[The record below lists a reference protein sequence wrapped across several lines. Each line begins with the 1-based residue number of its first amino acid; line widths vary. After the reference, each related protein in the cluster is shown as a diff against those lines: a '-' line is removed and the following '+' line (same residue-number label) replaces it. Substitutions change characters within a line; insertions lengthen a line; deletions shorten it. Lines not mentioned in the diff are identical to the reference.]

1 MGQVWN
7 QCILAH
13 KHLTIAYGRKGKR
26 KRSENVTK
34 YASSR
39 SKVENPEQQWS
50 LSYKNHISFVY
61 IASKRG
67 RRPSKGILQLSICV
81 TTKTVPLLC
90 T

>member
-13 KHLTIAYGRKGKR
+13 KHLTIAYGHKGKR
-26 KRSENVTK
+26 KRPENVTK

-50 LSYKNHISFVY
+50 FV
-61 IASKRG
+61 
-67 RRPSKGILQLSICV
+67 L
-81 TTKTVPLLC
+81 
-90 T
+90 